1 MANLSEVMDHNMRA
15 RSASK
20 SKPVLD
26 HIKVSETENGGHMV
40 EHVMRGGE
48 APIAAHGAN
57 MHAFSHDERK
67 AMVPEGSVLHHIAK
81 HMNVPHEV
89 SDAERGMEE
98 AEE

>member
-1 MANLSEVMDHNMRA
+1 MANYAEVMDHNMRA

-26 HIKVSETENGGHMV
+26 HLKVSKAENGGHVV

-48 APIAAHGAN
+48 APLAERGAN
-57 MHAFSHDERK
+57 MHAFSHGERK

-89 SDAERGMEE
+89 TDAERGMEE

>member
-1 MANLSEVMDHNMRA
+1 MANYAEVMDHNMRA
-15 RSASK
+15 RKESK

-26 HIKVSETENGGHMV
+26 HMKVSEAASGGHIV

-48 APIAAHGAN
+48 APLSQAGAN

-81 HMNVPHEV
+81 HMNIPHEV